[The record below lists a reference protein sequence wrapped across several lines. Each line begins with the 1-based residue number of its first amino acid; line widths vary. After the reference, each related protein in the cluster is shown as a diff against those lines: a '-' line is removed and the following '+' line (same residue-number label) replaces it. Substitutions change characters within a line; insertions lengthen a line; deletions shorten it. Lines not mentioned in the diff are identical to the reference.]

1 MESTFDDKVYDIPD
15 PDPDPDPDI
24 EFDDVYPVGTIIT
37 TKTQTYR
44 LTQGT
49 WQLTGMYGVGSTS
62 SIPYITFDKDHVL
75 CHMMIDAAGST
86 QFKINFNDTFGDCT
100 VKYFLGPSYRSPQNA
115 SSPGENVYSRF
126 YDDKGGW
133 YAIIDSSSITVKGAG
148 LADRTRKFDLTVL
161 VQLNTFDQA
170 LQTFSHNDI
179 SYEFLRTA

>member
-1 MESTFDDKVYDIPD
+1 MESTFDDKVYDIPG
-15 PDPDPDPDI
+15 PDPDPDI

-62 SIPYITFDKDHVL
+62 SIPYITFEKDHVL
-75 CHMMIDAAGST
+75 CHMIDAAGST

-133 YAIIDSSSITVKGAG
+133 YTIIDSSSITVKGAG